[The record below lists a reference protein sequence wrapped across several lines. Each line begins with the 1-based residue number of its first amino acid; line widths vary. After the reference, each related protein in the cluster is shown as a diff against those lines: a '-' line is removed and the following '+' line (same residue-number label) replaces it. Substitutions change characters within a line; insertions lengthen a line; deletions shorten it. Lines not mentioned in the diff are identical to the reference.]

1 MSVEQ
6 IIILLNGAGYVV
18 LWFFVRM
25 WIADVKKSIN
35 DLHEEQGEKISKSEC
50 SSRMHALQDTR
61 DTIVV
66 GIRQDLTRVE
76 DLGKK
81 HRHEKGTGEVI
92 IR

>member
-1 MSVEQ
+1 MTVEQ
-6 IIILLNGAGYVV
+6 IVILLNGAGYVV

-25 WIADVKKSIN
+25 WISDVKKSIN
-35 DLHEEQGEKISKSEC
+35 DLHEEQGTKISKSEC
-50 SSRMHALQDTR
+50 SSRMRALQDTR

-66 GIRQDLTRVE
+66 GIRQDICRIE

-81 HRHEKGTGEVI
+81 HRHTDSGEVI